1 MEIQEILQN
10 ATDMHCNQYKELRKS
25 NPDKEYIKNLEV
37 SIAKLQDEIQALGF
51 EIKYNIFVGYYAKKD
66 NITIFRHEVVVE

>member
-10 ATDMHCNQYKELRKS
+10 ATDMHCKQYKELRK
-25 NPDKEYIKNLEV
+25 PDPGKEYIKNLEV

-51 EIKYNIFVGYYAKKD
+51 EIRYNIFVGYYAKKD
-66 NITIFRHEVVVE
+66 NISILCHKVVVE

>member
-1 MEIQEILQN
+1 MEIQLILQK
-10 ATDMHCNQYKELRKS
+10 ATDMHCKQYKELRKS
-25 NPDKEYIKNLEV
+25 EPDKEYIKNLEV

-66 NITIFRHEVVVE
+66 NTTIYRHEVVVE

>member
-1 MEIQEILQN
+1 MEIQVILQN
-10 ATDMHCNQYKELRKS
+10 ATDMHCKQFKELRKA

-37 SIAKLQDEIQALGF
+37 SIAKLQDEIEALGF

-66 NITIFRHEVVVE
+66 NITIFCHDVVVE